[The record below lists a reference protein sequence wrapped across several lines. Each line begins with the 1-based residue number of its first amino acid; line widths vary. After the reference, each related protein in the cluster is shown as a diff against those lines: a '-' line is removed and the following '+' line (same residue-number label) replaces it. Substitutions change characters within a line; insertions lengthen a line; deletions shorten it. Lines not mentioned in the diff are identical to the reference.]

1 MADFGPR
8 ARVNDRDSAMLAVR
22 MAGLP
27 VFLLGRLSVLFA
39 VVAVGTVA
47 AMDDIAVT
55 KPIPAAVTIVAG
67 AVLVVIG
74 LALRRE
80 VAALAPVA
88 AIIILGNAVLSLWVG
103 ALWAVPLQAI
113 VMLMAVSGLR
123 GWWWVRRNAV

>member
-1 MADFGPR
+1 M
-8 ARVNDRDSAMLAVR
+8 NDRDSAMLAVR